1 MIFQIFRLR
10 SYPLNLTPLSP
21 GPNTVNFDSE
31 DPAGIW
37 ELAMIFSCFAGIAA
51 WTQDRQGTL
60 NPSKPWWSRV
70 PPAIFLGPKIAK
82 VSLDLTLREGPSE
95 DEDWSL

>member
-1 MIFQIFRLR
+1 MYMCKSEYSQNAVGR
-10 SYPLNLTPLSP
+10 SGRKIANL
-21 GPNTVNFDSE
+21 E
-31 DPAGIW
+31 IW
-37 ELAMIFSCFAGIAA
+37 ELAMIFSGFAGSAP